1 MDQRGVTPER
11 PSSLNGS
18 HVEEPTRELLEQIPN
33 LELVED
39 SDVVAGSGR
48 VASMVL
54 LVRRWRVELLLIT
67 GEITPRTDEGRGSSR
82 RTASA

>member
-48 VASMVL
+48 VDGAPCPKMAGGV
-54 LVRRWRVELLLIT
+54 VV
-67 GEITPRTDEGRGSSR
+67 DHGRDHSSD
-82 RTASA
+82 